1 MSATS
6 KEKPAV
12 LKEKVLPARGS
23 DKSNRTGMSRE
34 ELTQS
39 FRDNLYYFQGRHPAV
54 ATINDYYLA
63 GAYSV
68 RERMVERWLRSS
80 EAIFRSDAKVV
91 CYLSAEF
98 LTGPHLGNN
107 LINLGIYDQAALG
120 IK

>member
-6 KEKPAV
+6 KDKPAV

-23 DKSNRTGMSRE
+23 DKSGRTGIDWE

-39 FRDNLYYFQGRHPAV
+39 FRDNLYYFQGRHPTI

-63 GAYSV
+63 AAYTV

-80 EAIFRSDAKVV
+80 EAIFPADAKVV

-107 LINLGIYDQAALG
+107 THQPGYP
-120 IK
+120 